1 MMHTLETSE
10 SSDNLRVLN
19 YTIPL
24 VTDNLHKKV
33 FTCTA
38 VAEDA
43 TYTETVA
50 VRVKGIYS
58 IH

>member
-1 MMHTLETSE
+1 MHTLETSE
-10 SSDNLRVLN
+10 SSDNLRVVN
-19 YTIPL
+19 YIIPL
-24 VTDNLHKKV
+24 VTDNLHEKV

>member
-24 VTDNLHKKV
+24 VTDNLHEKE

-43 TYTETVA
+43 TYIETVA
-50 VRVKGIYS
+50 IRVKGIYS